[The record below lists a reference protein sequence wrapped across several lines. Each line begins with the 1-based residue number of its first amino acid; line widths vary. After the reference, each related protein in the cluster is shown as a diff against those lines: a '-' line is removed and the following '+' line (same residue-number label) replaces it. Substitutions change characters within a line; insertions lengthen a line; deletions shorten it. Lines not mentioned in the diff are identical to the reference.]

1 MIRRTQSSWFAG
13 APFRGAVWVGLALA
27 SLGANAAPAW
37 AQEEEESERSPRG
50 GAIEVA
56 PMPDWSIR
64 KEVDR
69 LDTSMKEYSSL
80 IKSLTSASDELGA
93 EFKKYLQDPHN
104 EVLASSVEKK
114 MALYA
119 KRVMGDFDDIIA
131 DQDVLGTNFRELQR
145 KLITF
150 SGHLGVQ
157 AKGFQVRLDGYRS
170 TAKVHET
177 KLRELVTRFKED
189 PPEDP
194 DELRKLRLEISR
206 ELRRYNLQGRY
217 VKGYETRFQSYM
229 ALQKNMRKLADMF
242 VNLHDKFNEMI
253 DNLENERQYL
263 HDSLRLQA
271 DTLRIKQIVRDGFL
285 GSEKAIGN
293 VADKLAQL
301 YHKVDAF
308 SQVHERINSDLHRFV
323 ESQSA
328 LVDVTKRIDAIGTTG
343 GPLGDLAGDL
353 DKAIDLIY
361 QSRDDGEGLLI
372 DKLKPKA
379 PAEDASEG
387 GGEPAPSAPAPRAEP
402 APAPRA
408 AQPAPRPVRP
418 AQPAPRP
425 AQPAPAPRAAQP
437 APAQPSEPERLKPV
451 PPRPLPSAEPEPAPE
466 PNPAGGAQ

>member
-1 MIRRTQSSWFAG
+1 MNPFSRATIFG
-13 APFRGAVWVGLALA
+13 ASLIGASLLATPALA
-27 SLGANAAPAW
+27 QQPE
-37 AQEEEESERSPRG
+37 QDERRQGRG
-50 GAIEVA
+50 GALEVA

-64 KEVDR
+64 REVDR

-80 IKSLTSASDELGA
+80 IKSLTDASDELGA
-93 EFKKYLQDPHN
+93 EFKKYLKDPHN

-145 KLITF
+145 KLTTF

-157 AKGFQVRLDGYRS
+157 AKGFKVRLDGYRS
-170 TAKVHET
+170 TAKAHED

-194 DELRKLRLEISR
+194 AELRKLRQEISR

-217 VKGYETRFQSYM
+217 VKGYETRFKSYQ
-229 ALQKNMRKLADMF
+229 ALEKNMGKLANMF

-293 VADKLAQL
+293 VADKLAKL

-343 GPLGDLAGDL
+343 GPLGELAGDL

-361 QSRDDGEGLLI
+361 ENKDEAGDGLLI
-372 DKLKPKA
+372 DKLKTENAKPKPAPAPAPARKA
-379 PAEDASEG
+379 PA
-387 GGEPAPSAPAPRAEP
+387 PARKAPAPARKAPAPARRTPPP

-408 AQPAPRPVRP
+408 QPATPP
-418 AQPAPRP
+418 AKELEAGS
-425 AQPAPAPRAAQP
+425 AED
-437 APAQPSEPERLKPV
+437 SGRLRPV
-451 PPRPLPSAEPEPAPE
+451 PPRPLPSAEPEPMPEPAPE
-466 PNPAGGAQ
+466 PTTEGGE